1 MVPIADLHVQNGK
14 DSVGASAKI
23 AVQMDGAVLS
33 VIAFLLVL
41 DEAAEHGVAMAQ
53 VMAIDGNVLAGHPVD
68 RAFQREQAAQL
79 AFLAREQVVQ
89 IVRRIVRTDN
99 RVINHGSGNRK
110 PGGKIPVLRQTGIQ
124 INAGTE
130 QRGFFR

>member
-1 MVPIADLHVQNGK
+1 MLRV
-14 DSVGASAKI
+14 I
-23 AVQMDGAVLS
+23 AV
-33 VIAFLLVL
+33 LLVL

-53 VMAIDGNVLAGHPVD
+53 VMAIDGDVLAGHPVV

-89 IVRRIVRTDN
+89 IVRCIVGTDN
-99 RVINHGSGNRK
+99 RVINHGSGNRE

-124 INAGTE
+124 INAGME
-130 QRGFFR
+130 QRGFS